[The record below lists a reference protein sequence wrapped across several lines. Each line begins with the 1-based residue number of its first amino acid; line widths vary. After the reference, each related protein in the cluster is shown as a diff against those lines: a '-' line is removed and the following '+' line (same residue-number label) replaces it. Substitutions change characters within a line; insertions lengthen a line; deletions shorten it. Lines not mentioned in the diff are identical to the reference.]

1 MTKKSFPHASNGNI
15 KLPLKNLLKFKIKK
29 CEASF
34 SLKENPLKIRKIWC
48 KQKIKVEAMQFIY
61 SFRHKLQ
68 NQSPSGDASLPRTQ
82 EVWYHSLQTSQLSD
96 HLCTC
101 IEGPAVAVQFLFDCF
116 VDKFSPFLTWIRGKL
131 F

>member
-1 MTKKSFPHASNGNI
+1 
-15 KLPLKNLLKFKIKK
+15 
-29 CEASF
+29 
-34 SLKENPLKIRKIWC
+34 
-48 KQKIKVEAMQFIY
+48 MQFIY

-68 NQSPSGDASLPRTQ
+68 NQGPSGDASLPRM
-82 EVWYHSLQTSQLSD
+82 QLRSIVPLIANITSD

-116 VDKFSPFLTWIRGKL
+116 VDKFSPSLTWITGKL